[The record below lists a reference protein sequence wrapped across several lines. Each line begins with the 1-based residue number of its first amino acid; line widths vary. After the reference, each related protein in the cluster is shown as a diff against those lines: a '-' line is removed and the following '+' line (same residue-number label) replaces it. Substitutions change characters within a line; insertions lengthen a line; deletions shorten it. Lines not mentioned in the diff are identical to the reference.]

1 MRAHTFCCGKGECKQ
16 SIMKQKK
23 IFGFDYTDNEYIK
36 VFMYL
41 LVGGSAA
48 LLEWGMFY
56 ILFQVLRGFSLFT
69 YQTQDVLAATAL
81 AFALST
87 LYHYVLCNRFVFE
100 SGSRYKKGAE
110 ISLVFLVSTIG
121 LGWNL
126 LLMWLF
132 TSPAFLGLHP
142 MISKI
147 MASAIVTVWNYV
159 SRKKWIFS

>member
-1 MRAHTFCCGKGECKQ
+1 
-16 SIMKQKK
+16 MKQKK
-23 IFGFDYTDNEYIK
+23 IFGFDYTDNEYVK
-36 VFMYL
+36 LFMYL

-48 LLEWGMFY
+48 LFEWAMFY
-56 ILFQVLRGFSLFT
+56 GLFQALRGLSVFA
-69 YQTQDVLAATAL
+69 YETQAVLTATAL

-87 LYHYVLCNRFVFE
+87 LYHYILCNRFVFD

-110 ISLVFLVSTIG
+110 ISLVFFVSAIG

-132 TSPAFLGLHP
+132 TSPSLLGLPP
-142 MISKI
+142 MVSKI

>member
-1 MRAHTFCCGKGECKQ
+1 MR
-16 SIMKQKK
+16 QKK
-23 IFGFDYTDNEYIK
+23 IFGFDYTDNEYVK
-36 VFMYL
+36 LFMYL

-48 LLEWGMFY
+48 LFEWAMFY
-56 ILFQVLRGFSLFT
+56 VLFQMLRGLSVFA
-69 YQTQDVLAATAL
+69 YETQAVLTATAL

-87 LYHYVLCNRFVFE
+87 LYHYIVCNRFVFD

-110 ISLVFLVSTIG
+110 ISLVFFVSAIG

-132 TSPAFLGLHP
+132 TSPSLLGLPP
-142 MISKI
+142 MVSKI